1 MKKLLVFLILLLT
14 SCSVF
19 AEPLY
24 DTSNEA
30 KLEYNQGV
38 DYYKAGQYDRSMMS
52 FRRAIELDPNYIDAY
67 YNLGSI
73 LEYLRKD
80 DEALSIF
87 KQIIVRKPDDYES
100 VFKAASL
107 SSKLGQNENAKKYL
121 SLITPESPVYSKAQS
136 LANTMGTDLQ
146 TIKADLT
153 KQAEIEAV
161 KSANQSNTM
170 FNNLP
175 SPTGIAGDRF
185 GNIYVACFSDNM
197 IYKITPDGKRIIFL
211 KDSKINGPI
220 ALVNDNEDNIY
231 VSNYNGNNVI
241 KITPSGSISVLVAN
255 IQKPYGMSIR
265 DGLLYVSSQGS
276 NSVLRYKL

>member
-1 MKKLLVFLILLLT
+1 
-14 SCSVF
+14 
-19 AEPLY
+19 
-24 DTSNEA
+24 
-30 KLEYNQGV
+30 
-38 DYYKAGQYDRSMMS
+38 
-52 FRRAIELDPNYIDAY
+52 
-67 YNLGSI
+67 
-73 LEYLRKD
+73 
-80 DEALSIF
+80 
-87 KQIIVRKPDDYES
+87 
-100 VFKAASL
+100 
-107 SSKLGQNENAKKYL
+107 
-121 SLITPESPVYSKAQS
+121 
-136 LANTMGTDLQ
+136 MGTDLQ

-197 IYKITPDGKRIIFL
+197 IYKITPEGKRIIFL